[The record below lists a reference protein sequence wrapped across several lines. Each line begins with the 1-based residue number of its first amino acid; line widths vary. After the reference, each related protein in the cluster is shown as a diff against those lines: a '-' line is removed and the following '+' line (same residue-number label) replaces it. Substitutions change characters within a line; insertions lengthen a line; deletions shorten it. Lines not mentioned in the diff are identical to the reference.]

1 MAFRYRTAASDTRN
15 SANMPDTGGR
25 WLSASPALISPFPFL
40 ENASVQL
47 SGNIP
52 LYQYVEGTQPS
63 ISYTLSA
70 SLFIGFGGE
79 KLVGITDF

>member
-1 MAFRYRTAASDTRN
+1 LEGAS
-15 SANMPDTGGR
+15 
-25 WLSASPALISPFPFL
+25 I
-40 ENASVQL
+40 QL

-52 LYQYVEGTQPS
+52 VYQYVKGTKPT

-79 KLVGITDF
+79 KLVGIIDF